1 MLLNL
6 MLLVMMLLAK
16 MVMKDNDRMTEN
28 VIQLIIGLG
37 NPGDKYSKTRH
48 NAGFWFIDALADKY
62 GSVFKAE
69 TKFSG
74 DVAKVTIEGR
84 AVWLLKP
91 STFMNR
97 SGLAAHQMTQFYK
110 IPTESVLVAY
120 DELDLTAG
128 TARIKQSGGHGGHNG
143 LRDIHAQITKEY
155 LRLRLGISHPG
166 DSRKVADY
174 VLSRPNQNDEIAIT
188 NAIDRSLEIIPH
200 VIAGD
205 TQKAMN
211 ILHTES

>member
-1 MLLNL
+1 
-6 MLLVMMLLAK
+6 
-16 MVMKDNDRMTEN
+16 MTEQ
-28 VIQLIIGLG
+28 VIQLIVGLG

-62 GSVFKAE
+62 GARFKTE

-74 DVAKVTIEGR
+74 ELAKANIEGN

-97 SGLAAHQMTQFYK
+97 SGLAAHQVTQFYK

-120 DELDLTAG
+120 DELDLPVG
-128 TARIKQSGGHGGHNG
+128 TARIKKSGGHGGHNG
-143 LRDIHAQITKEY
+143 LRDLHAQITKEY
-155 LRLRLGISHPG
+155 LRLRLGIGHPG
-166 DSRKVADY
+166 DSKKVADY
-174 VLSRPNQNDEIAIT
+174 VLSRPSQNDEIAIT
-188 NAIDRSLEIIPH
+188 NAIDRSLEIIPQ

-205 TQKAMN
+205 SQKAMN
-211 ILHTES
+211 KLHTES

>member
-1 MLLNL
+1 
-6 MLLVMMLLAK
+6 
-16 MVMKDNDRMTEN
+16 MTEQ

-62 GSVFKAE
+62 GASFKAE

-74 DVAKVTIEGR
+74 ELAKATIDGH

-97 SGLAAHQMTQFYK
+97 SGLSAHQITQFYK
-110 IPTESVLVAY
+110 IPTENVLVAY
-120 DELDLTAG
+120 DELDLSVGA
-128 TARIKQSGGHGGHNG
+128 ARLKKSGGHGGHNG

-155 LRLRLGISHPG
+155 MRLRLGIGHPG
-166 DSRKVADY
+166 DSKKVADY
-174 VLSRPNQNDEIAIT
+174 VLSRPNQNDEIAII
-188 NAIDRSLEIIPH
+188 NAIDRSLEIVPQ

-205 TQKAMN
+205 MQKAMN
-211 ILHTES
+211 VLHTES

>member
-1 MLLNL
+1 
-6 MLLVMMLLAK
+6 
-16 MVMKDNDRMTEN
+16 MTDK

-37 NPGDKYSKTRH
+37 NPGEKYSKTRH

-62 GSVFKAE
+62 GGSFKTE

-74 DVAKVTIEGR
+74 EIAKVNIDGQ

-91 STFMNR
+91 TTFMNR
-97 SGLAAHQMTQFYK
+97 SGLAAHQITQFYK
-110 IPTESVLVAY
+110 IPTENVLVAY
-120 DELDLTAG
+120 DELDLPIG

-155 LRLRLGISHPG
+155 LRLRLGIGHPG
-166 DSRKVADY
+166 DSKKVADY
-174 VLSRPNQNDEIAIT
+174 VLSRPNQNDEIGII
-188 NAIDRSLEIIPH
+188 NAIDRSLG
-200 VIAGD
+200 VISSVVNGD

-211 ILHTES
+211 VLHTES